1 MKSKKLLTFI
11 FVLAGLQVFSQI
23 SPNKYYIQFTDK
35 NNSPY
40 SISNPQEFLTQRA
53 LNRRAAQGIAIVEND
68 IPVNVSYLQGVA
80 GTGANLLFQT
90 RWFNGVTIETTNTSV
105 IEAILALPYVA
116 YSLKMVE
123 KPNSKKKEFFENE
136 SLGGLINPEDFKS
149 LREGTEL
156 DYGTAFLQIDQ
167 INGIP
172 LHNNGYTGG
181 GVVIAVLDGGFDGAQ
196 VHPVF
201 DSLWADNR
209 VLGTK
214 DFVHVNGDVF
224 TESQHGKMV
233 LSDMAAYAPGN
244 MIGTAPLASYWLLRS
259 EDVNS
264 ENLIEEYNWVSAA
277 EFADSVGAD
286 VINSSLSY
294 VDYDTVGGIPDW
306 THAYEDMNGITCVA
320 TIGADI
326 AVSKG
331 IFVCN
336 SAGNSG
342 NDSFPWIGAPAD
354 GFDVF
359 AVGALKDNG
368 QRASFSSIG
377 PTADGRIKPDIM
389 ALGQNATIAVGN
401 DGVASGSGTSFAS
414 PIFAGM
420 VACLWQANPSM
431 KVQQVQAAILESSSN
446 AGSPNN
452 DIGWGTPDFEV
463 ANALMTTVE
472 QKVRPENVVKAW
484 PNPFSNEL
492 SLQINASSQYPVF
505 IEIISTTGNIV
516 FTKSIDNIQANSI
529 LSFGNSFDRL
539 ANGLYLLK
547 VTFNDKTEIHR
558 LIKQ

>member
-1 MKSKKLLTFI
+1 
-11 FVLAGLQVFSQI
+11 
-23 SPNKYYIQFTDK
+23 
-35 NNSPY
+35 
-40 SISNPQEFLTQRA
+40 
-53 LNRRAAQGIAIVEND
+53 AA
-68 IPVNVSYLQGVA
+68 Y
-80 GTGANLLFQT
+80 
-90 RWFNGVTIETTNTSV
+90 
-105 IEAILALPYVA
+105 
-116 YSLKMVE
+116 
-123 KPNSKKKEFFENE
+123 
-136 SLGGLINPEDFKS
+136 
-149 LREGTEL
+149 
-156 DYGTAFLQIDQ
+156 LQIDQ

-172 LHNNGYTGG
+172 LHNNGYTGE
-181 GVVIAVLDGGFDGAQ
+181 GVVIAVLDGGFEGAN

-201 DSLWADNR
+201 DSLWANNR

-214 DFVHVNGDVF
+214 DFVHVNGNVF

-233 LSDMAAYAPGN
+233 LSDMAAYDPGT

-259 EDVNS
+259 EYVLT

-294 VDYDTVGGIPDW
+294 VDYDMTEWSHD
-306 THAYEDMNGITCVA
+306 YEDMNGVTCIS

-389 ALGQNATIAVGN
+389 ALGQGSTIAVGD

-420 VACLWQANPSM
+420 VACLWQANPTM
-431 KVQQVQAAILESSSN
+431 NVQQLQAAILESSSN
-446 AGSPNN
+446 ADTPNN
-452 DIGWGTPDFEV
+452 NIGWGTPDFEL
-463 ANALMTTVE
+463 ANSLMTTVE
-472 QKVRPENVVKAW
+472 NKTGRESFTKVW
-484 PNPFSNEL
+484 PNPFTDAL
-492 SLQINASSQYPVF
+492 SIQINSNTSVL
-505 IEIISTTGNIV
+505 IEIINSSGIVVYVENVGNL
-516 FTKSIDNIQANSI
+516 QANRTF
-529 LSFGNSFDRL
+529 LLDNSFEKL
-539 ANGLYLLK
+539 AKGLYLIK
-547 VTFNDKTEIHR
+547 ISTETKAEVHR
-558 LIKQ
+558 LIKH

>member
-1 MKSKKLLTFI
+1 MKLNKLLTLI
-11 FVLAGLQVFSQI
+11 LVLAGLQAFTQI

-68 IPVNVSYLQGVA
+68 IPVNTTYLQGVA
-80 GTGANLLFQT
+80 ETGANLLFQT
-90 RWFNGVTIETTNTSV
+90 RWFNGVTVETADPSV
-105 IEAILALPYVA
+105 IEAIQALPYVA

-123 KPNSKKKEFFENE
+123 KPNSIKKEFFEKE
-136 SLGGLINPEDFKS
+136 SYSELNNPEELKS
-149 LREGTEL
+149 GWGGAEL
-156 DYGTAFLQIDQ
+156 DYGSAFLQIDQ

-172 LHNNGYTGG
+172 LHNSGYTGG
-181 GVVIAVLDGGFDGAQ
+181 GVVIAVLDGGFEGAQ

-201 DSLWADNR
+201 DSLWNDNR

-233 LSDMAAYAPGN
+233 LSDMAANSPGS
-244 MIGTAPLASYWLLRS
+244 MIGTAPHASYWLLRS
-259 EDVNS
+259 EDVNT

-294 VDYDTVGGIPDW
+294 VDFDMPEW
-306 THAYEDMNGITCVA
+306 SHAYEDMNGITCVS
-320 TIGADI
+320 TVGADI
-326 AVSKG
+326 AISKG

-342 NDSFPWIGAPAD
+342 NDIFPWIGAPAD
-354 GFDVF
+354 GFKVF

-368 QRASFSSIG
+368 ERASFSSIG
-377 PTADGRIKPDIM
+377 PTADGRTKPDIM
-389 ALGQNATIAVGN
+389 ALGQNATIAIGN

-446 AGSPNN
+446 SDTPNN

-463 ANALMTTVE
+463 ANSLMTTVE
-472 QKVRPENVVKAW
+472 QRINPQGFVKVY
-484 PNPFSNEL
+484 PNPFIDEL
-492 SLQINASSQYPVF
+492 SIQFKSNVASSIL
-505 IEIISTTGNIV
+505 IEIINSSGSIVYSENIIGQQVNSTLVIEN
-516 FTKSIDNIQANSI
+516 KLN
-529 LSFGNSFDRL
+529 RL
-539 ANGLYLLK
+539 TTGLYLLK
-547 VTFNDKTEIHR
+547 VSTANKIEVLR